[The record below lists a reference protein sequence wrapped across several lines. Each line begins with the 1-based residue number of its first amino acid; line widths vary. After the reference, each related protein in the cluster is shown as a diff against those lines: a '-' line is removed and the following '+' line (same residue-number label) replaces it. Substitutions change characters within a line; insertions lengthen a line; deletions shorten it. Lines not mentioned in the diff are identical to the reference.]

1 MPVSTQVLPNLH
13 SGDDSIRNNPYYN
26 IQYGGY
32 DDMIVAKNV
41 LQLASKNVKTNSDA
55 FKVYM
60 QRIYEEQQKLEPNF
74 QYDKKN
80 ITSAAFD
87 TISQHIAD
95 TLSEAS
101 NSSIFERKDKL
112 KIMEYINTAIK
123 NADVSE
129 EERKQLAEQYTY
141 AANSIKNSAGVFD
154 RASSFMIRHL
164 GDLTGVL
171 GSIMSDLPPL
181 WGWMFTRGGDM
192 IGNWLERKRTKKERL
207 SALEFDIA
215 NAEDERN
222 GDENV
227 RPSLMRPNQMQRM
240 MQDSLDSQ
248 DKPPQALERLSNNGM
263 SDFAQNKM
271 ERIQNASGSLLDKAP
286 TGARGDPLFV
296 RIDDMGMPKQE
307 DKNQGILGNLAGLIG
322 GLGSRLEGVLT
333 KLLGPLAG
341 LLGVGKAAKAAQAAK
356 TATDAAKNL
365 MPDADGKNKNAAKTG
380 TTKTAKKPSMF
391 QRVAKGV
398 KTAAKGAALLGGP
411 LAIGVG
417 IAEGLGAL
425 YDWSRGQMDKA
436 RADAKAA
443 GVDFVE
449 PRDIDADNPFA
460 SFEHL
465 KGQNPTSKFEQQK
478 PKDEGLVT
486 ESKDSARATV
496 GTQTDLASQ
505 SRAKANAERKQQE
518 LTLNQQNHNTVVNNY
533 NHNTNNQTNRI
544 IQIQNP
550 QANLVHGTR

>member
-1 MPVSTQVLPNLH
+1 MPVNTQVLPPLFGGN
-13 SGDDSIRNNPYYN
+13 SIRNNPYSAP
-26 IQYGGY
+26 IYGGF
-32 DDMIVAKNV
+32 DDTIVAKNV
-41 LQLASKNVKTNSDA
+41 LNVAADIVHDKFNEFRSSLTELY
-55 FKVYM
+55 K
-60 QRIYEEQQKLEPNF
+60 EQKKIDPNF
-74 QYDKKN
+74 KYDEKHV
-80 ITSAAFD
+80 TSAAFD
-87 TISQHIAD
+87 TIAEHIQK
-95 TLSEAS
+95 TLEEAS
-101 NSSIFERKDKL
+101 NSSIFERRDKL
-112 KIMEYINTAIK
+112 KIMDYIDTAIK
-123 NADVSE
+123 NADVTDN
-129 EERKQLAEQYTY
+129 ERKKLTEQYVY
-141 AANSIKNSAGVFD
+141 AANSIKNSSGVFD
-154 RASSFMIRHL
+154 KATSFMIKHL
-164 GDLTGVL
+164 GDFAGIF
-171 GSIMSDLPPL
+171 GSIMSDLPPI
-181 WGWMFTRGGDM
+181 WGWMLTRGGDALS
-192 IGNWLERKRTKKERL
+192 NWWQRKKTRSERL
-207 SALEFDIA
+207 TALDFDIQ
-215 NAEDERN
+215 NEKDKRETEKLRGNKKNDSEDA
-222 GDENV
+222 
-227 RPSLMRPNQMQRM
+227 
-240 MQDSLDSQ
+240 DSREAQ
-248 DKPPQALERLSNNGM
+248 DKPSQALERLSSNGM

-296 RIDDMGMPKQE
+296 RIDDMGMPKKE
-307 DKNQGILGNLAGLIG
+307 DKNQGILGKLTGLIG

-365 MPDADGKNKNAAKTG
+365 MPDAEGKNKNAAKTG

-391 QRVAKGV
+391 QRVTKGV

-411 LAIGVG
+411 LAIGVA

-449 PRDIDADNPFA
+449 PRDIDADDPFA

>member
-1 MPVSTQVLPNLH
+1 MPVNTQVLPPLFGGN
-13 SGDDSIRNNPYYN
+13 SIRNNPYSAP
-26 IQYGGY
+26 IYGGF
-32 DDMIVAKNV
+32 DDTIVAKNV
-41 LQLASKNVKTNSDA
+41 LNVAADTVHDEFNKFRSSLTELY
-55 FKVYM
+55 K
-60 QRIYEEQQKLEPNF
+60 EQKKIDPNF
-74 QYDKKN
+74 KYDEKHV
-80 ITSAAFD
+80 TSAAFD
-87 TISQHIAD
+87 TIAEHIQK
-95 TLSEAS
+95 TLEEAS
-101 NSSIFERKDKL
+101 NSSIFERRDKL
-112 KIMEYINTAIK
+112 KIMDYIDTAIK
-123 NADVSE
+123 NADVTDN
-129 EERKQLAEQYTY
+129 ERKKLTEQYVY
-141 AANSIKNSAGVFD
+141 AANSIKNSSGVFD
-154 RASSFMIRHL
+154 KATSFMIKHL
-164 GDLTGVL
+164 GDFAGIF
-171 GSIMSDLPPL
+171 GSIMSDLPPI
-181 WGWMFTRGGDM
+181 WGWMLTRGGDALS
-192 IGNWLERKRTKKERL
+192 NWWQRKKTRSERL
-207 SALEFDIA
+207 TALDFDIQ
-215 NAEDERN
+215 NEKDKRETERLRGNKKNDSEDA
-222 GDENV
+222 
-227 RPSLMRPNQMQRM
+227 
-240 MQDSLDSQ
+240 DSTEAQ
-248 DKPPQALERLSNNGM
+248 DKPPQAPERLSSNGM

-296 RIDDMGMPKQE
+296 RIDDMGMPKKE

-341 LLGVGKAAKAAQAAK
+341 LLGVGKAAKVAQAAK

-449 PRDIDADNPFA
+449 PRDIDADDPFA

>member
-1 MPVSTQVLPNLH
+1 MPVNTQVLPPLFGGN
-13 SGDDSIRNNPYYN
+13 SIRNNPYSAP
-26 IQYGGY
+26 IYGGF
-32 DDMIVAKNV
+32 DDTIVAKNV
-41 LQLASKNVKTNSDA
+41 LNVAADTVHDEFNKFRSSLTELY
-55 FKVYM
+55 K
-60 QRIYEEQQKLEPNF
+60 EQKKIDPNF
-74 QYDKKN
+74 KYDEKHV
-80 ITSAAFD
+80 TSAAFD
-87 TISQHIAD
+87 TIAEHIQK
-95 TLSEAS
+95 TLEEAS
-101 NSSIFERKDKL
+101 NSSIFERRDKL
-112 KIMEYINTAIK
+112 KIMDYIDTAIK
-123 NADVSE
+123 NADVTDN
-129 EERKQLAEQYTY
+129 ERKKLTEQYVY
-141 AANSIKNSAGVFD
+141 AANSIKNSSGVFD
-154 RASSFMIRHL
+154 KATSFMIKHL
-164 GDLTGVL
+164 GDFAGIF
-171 GSIMSDLPPL
+171 GSIMSDLPPI
-181 WGWMFTRGGDM
+181 WGWMLTRGGDALS
-192 IGNWLERKRTKKERL
+192 NWWQRKKTRSERL
-207 SALEFDIA
+207 TALDFDIQ
-215 NAEDERN
+215 NEKDKREPERLRGNKKNDSEDA
-222 GDENV
+222 
-227 RPSLMRPNQMQRM
+227 
-240 MQDSLDSQ
+240 DSTEAQ
-248 DKPPQALERLSNNGM
+248 DKPSQALERLSSNGM
-263 SDFAQNKM
+263 SEFAQNKM

-296 RIDDMGMPKQE
+296 RIDDMGMPKKE
-307 DKNQGILGNLAGLIG
+307 DKNQGILGKLAGLIG

-425 YDWSRGQMDKA
+425 YDWSRGQMDKV

-449 PRDIDADNPFA
+449 PRDIDADDPFA

>member
-1 MPVSTQVLPNLH
+1 MPVNTQVLPNLH

-41 LQLASKNVKTNSDA
+41 LQLASKNVKNNSDA

-95 TLSEAS
+95 TLNEAS

-222 GDENV
+222 GDENA

-248 DKPPQALERLSNNGM
+248 DKPSQALERLSSNGM

-296 RIDDMGMPKQE
+296 RIDDMGMPKKE
-307 DKNQGILGNLAGLIG
+307 DKNQGILGKLAGLIG
-322 GLGSRLEGVLT
+322 GLGGNIASAIGKVLA
-333 KLLGPLAG
+333 PLAG
-341 LLGVGKAAKAAQAAK
+341 LLGASKGAKAAETVASGAK
-356 TATDAAKNL
+356 KLLEREKPNIPDSTGKDVAK
-365 MPDADGKNKNAAKTG
+365 KTP
-380 TTKTAKKPSMF
+380 KKPSTIGKTLGS
-391 QRVAKGV
+391 VAKGV
-398 KTAAKGAALLGGP
+398 AKALLPVAVGGAV
-411 LAIGVG
+411 L
-417 IAEGLGAL
+417 
-425 YDWSRGQMDKA
+425 KA
-436 RADAKAA
+436 GNDVVREKLDEADEKLKAA
-443 GVDFVE
+443 GY
-449 PRDIDADNPFA
+449 DIDSMKIDPDESEMDWAIKYSQA
-460 SFEHL
+460 AMARQ
-465 KGQNPTSKFEQQK
+465 KSKFEQQK